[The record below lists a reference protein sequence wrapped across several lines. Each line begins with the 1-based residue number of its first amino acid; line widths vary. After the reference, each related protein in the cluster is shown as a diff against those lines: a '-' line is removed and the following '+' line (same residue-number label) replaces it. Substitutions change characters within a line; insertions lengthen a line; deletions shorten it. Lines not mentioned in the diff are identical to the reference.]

1 MFQVGVRFW
10 FSAWQI
16 PELLVQCYVL
26 FYTRVNWPV
35 FQSERVS
42 MYCVV
47 IGLHF
52 EVHLLQQYEDLL
64 IDLINKVMPIRTPVV
79 YLRKKLQPRC

>member
-1 MFQVGVRFW
+1 MANSRVAG
-10 FSAWQI
+10 
-16 PELLVQCYVL
+16 PVL
-26 FYTRVNWPV
+26 CTVLHTCVNWPV

-52 EVHLLQQYEDLL
+52 EVHLLQQYEDLF
-64 IDLINKVMPIRTPVV
+64 IDLINKLMPIRTPVV